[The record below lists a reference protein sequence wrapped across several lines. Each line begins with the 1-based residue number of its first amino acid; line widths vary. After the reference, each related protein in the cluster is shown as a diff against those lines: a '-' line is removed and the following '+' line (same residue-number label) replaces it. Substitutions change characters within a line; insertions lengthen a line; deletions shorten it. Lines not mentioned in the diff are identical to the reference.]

1 MKILVIEHFAGNLDG
16 KDNDRF
22 VYLCKM
28 LAANPDNK
36 VELITS
42 SFNHEKKCKKEII
55 NESLYN
61 FKITLLDEPGYK
73 KNVCL
78 KRFYSHYKLGKVLKK
93 YLRDISD
100 KPDVIYCGIPS
111 LSCASI
117 AAKYGKKT

>member
-42 SFNHEKKCKKEII
+42 SFNHEKKCKKEIP
-55 NESLYN
+55 E
-61 FKITLLDEPGYK
+61 FK
-73 KNVCL
+73 KNNEFQQIIDSITDNLDYCYVR
-78 KRFYSHYKLGKVLKK
+78 KFYPGKESSGSTKM
-93 YLRDISD
+93 YSD
-100 KPDVIYCGIPS
+100 RAFEYIKSQYN
-111 LSCASI
+111 
-117 AAKYGKKT
+117 KN